1 MVTFSEGRWR
11 NVVLVPE
18 PVSFLQYLELLTQQT
33 TERRPHNR
41 PRERALGQTSDHEV
55 HVVLVPVDGPEQLDD
70 VLLYG
75 VVELVEGVDGREA
88 AVLPDLGVGGQAVV
102 PPGLDDGGD
111 LVDSEVCNVKD

>member
-1 MVTFSEGRWR
+1 M
-11 NVVLVPE
+11 
-18 PVSFLQYLELLTQQT
+18 TQQT

-70 VLLYG
+70 VLLDG

-88 AVLPDLGVGGQAVV
+88 AVLSDLSVGWQ
-102 PPGLDDGGD
+102 PMISTCLNDGRD
-111 LVDSEVCNVKD
+111 LVNSEICK